1 MNSKRVEE
9 QTGKKG
15 EKTITFKSKRK
26 MRTKPQEGDMHPKS
40 GTRSLPG
47 SGSDVDPGDPQ
58 TRAATTLVE
67 CVGPKYE
74 EFEERWHSGGQR
86 SSRRW
91 RSKVPHI
98 EHR

>member
-9 QTGKKG
+9 QTGKKVRNDHVQIQK
-15 EKTITFKSKRK
+15 EDAYKTT
-26 MRTKPQEGDMHPKS
+26 EGDMHPKS